1 LTQGQNS
8 DIENSFCEK
17 WPVPEKFKNQ
27 KLKSNPARR
36 LCRTLILL
44 FAFLFFIR
52 HTCGGLIFATMSLE
66 ELRKRIDDIDQRLV
80 ELLNERARIVI
91 EIGKL
96 KNKIDKPVYAP
107 DREKEILSKI
117 VKANKGPLPD
127 RCLVAIWRELMS
139 GSFVLEKPL
148 RIGYLGPE
156 GSFSHT
162 AAMLK
167 FGQSV
172 EYEPLADIKSIF
184 DEVSKGHCD
193 LGVVPI
199 ENTTGGSVTE
209 TFDAFIDLDV
219 KGVDSDV
226 KVIDSPVK
234 VCAEVQMAIHH
245 NLLANCSL
253 KEVKKIY
260 SKPEVFTQ
268 CRNWLSATVEQVQTV
283 AVASTATAAQMAAR
297 EPYTAAIGSSAAAE
311 LYGLKSI
318 CENIEDI
325 SNNITRFLVISRED
339 AKPTGEDKTA
349 ILFSTAHKAG
359 ALADVLEVFK
369 RHNINLTNIESRPS
383 RKRQWEYYFFV
394 DFLGHRTEK
403 HVQAGLKE
411 ACEHCLHLSVLGSF
425 PRATDLL

>member
-1 LTQGQNS
+1 
-8 DIENSFCEK
+8 
-17 WPVPEKFKNQ
+17 
-27 KLKSNPARR
+27 
-36 LCRTLILL
+36 
-44 FAFLFFIR
+44 
-52 HTCGGLIFATMSLE
+52 MSLE

-80 ELLNERARIVI
+80 ELLNERARVVI
-91 EIGKL
+91 EVGKL
-96 KNKIDKPVYAP
+96 KSKADKPIYAP

-117 VKANKGPLPD
+117 VKSNNGPLPD

-209 TFDAFIDLDV
+209 TFDAFID
-219 KGVDSDV
+219 SD
-226 KVIDSPVK
+226 VK

-245 NLLANCSL
+245 NLLANCPL

-260 SKPEVFTQ
+260 SKPEVFAQ
-268 CRNWLSATVEQVQTV
+268 CRNWLSATVKQVQTIP
-283 AVASTATAAQMAAR
+283 VASTAAAAQMAAG
-297 EPYTAAIGSSAAAE
+297 EPYAAAIGSSAAAE
-311 LYGLKSI
+311 LYGLKII

-383 RKRQWEYYFFV
+383 RKREWEYYFFV
-394 DFLGHRTEK
+394 DFLGHRTNE
-403 HVQAGLKE
+403 HVQQAMDESRK
-411 ACEHCLHLSVLGSF
+411 HCLQLSLLGSF